1 MLIEESRR
9 EHKVSVA
16 SCLIQQF
23 VFGVSCW
30 RVDSASRSPDAPLHP
45 TPPHVLTLSCGA
57 GAAQSGSIVNVEHG
71 RSTHWL
77 SGPLGSVKAA
87 FSVNADRPE
96 RDYCESEEEGQGD
109 LGVGLGASASGGT
122 APGSSAR
129 LSRVVVGTD
138 AQLVTGGS
146 DQGIVCWSFVPRHSL
161 YDKPLHEL

>member
-1 MLIEESRR
+1 M
-9 EHKVSVA
+9 
-16 SCLIQQF
+16 
-23 VFGVSCW
+23 
-30 RVDSASRSPDAPLHP
+30 
-45 TPPHVLTLSCGA
+45 
-57 GAAQSGSIVNVEHG
+57 NVEHG

-96 RDYCESEEEGQGD
+96 RDYGESQSEEGK
-109 LGVGLGASASGGT
+109 LGLGASGSASGGT